1 MFAAAFVMRVRWS
14 TVGGLCQEFRDST
27 GSSLAFWVEDLDG
40 EVIAGERG
48 GSKRRHYS
56 EPLCVGEVEVGSVWV
71 GGKGGDSWVTLLSSV
86 VSREL
91 SHQWTVSDMAD
102 ATARLWKHTN
112 ALMRMAASTN
122 LSLEPAEILERTLAI
137 LKRSTRIAT
146 GVGVIRLPGQD
157 HYTIF
162 GADGE
167 VQIDLVEMTP
177 LHMVGK
183 EVRVVTSDDTS
194 NGLMQAC
201 ARVTGTYIPTAVVAL
216 SSDSESFGF
225 VLAPVADAE
234 KVTSD
239 DLKVLT
245 SAAQIISVALENRYI
260 LSQEREATRLH
271 VKNELLS
278 QQTRDMEELVHIVAH
293 DLRSPMTAL
302 YGFVHVALDE
312 IKDMRGNLE
321 AQGFAVGTHI
331 ENITEPL
338 RDAIRSVEKLNRMV
352 QRLLDFSKSARGAYT
367 FEEIQ
372 LGKLVHGVT
381 RSLRYQLTRN
391 EIETEVG
398 LLPTIIG
405 DRVQLEAVFG
415 NLIDNAIKYMRTDD
429 GPRRVSIGYQSE
441 PEPVYY
447 VRDTGVGMTKEQ
459 IDKAFLP
466 FQRFHTEAG
475 PGDGIGLPHVR
486 KIIERHGGRVWCES
500 AVGEGSTF
508 YFTLGSVANTGR
520 LAASG
525 ERARKQTQL
534 RG

>member
-1 MFAAAFVMRVRWS
+1 MKVRWS
-14 TVGGLCQEFRDST
+14 AIKTLCGEFHDSAA
-27 GSSLAFWVEDLDG
+27 SSLAFWVEDLDG
-40 EVIAGERG
+40 EVVAGERG
-48 GSKRRHYS
+48 GSKRRVYS
-56 EPLCVGEVEVGSVWV
+56 QPVCAGEIEVGTAWV
-71 GGKGGDSWVTLLSSV
+71 GGRGGDSWVPLLASAV
-86 VSREL
+86 AREL
-91 SHQWTVSDMAD
+91 AHQWTVSDMAD

-112 ALMRMAASTN
+112 ALMRMAACTN
-122 LSLEPAEILERTLAI
+122 LSLEPAGILERALEI
-137 LKRSTRIAT
+137 LKHSTRIDG

-162 GADGE
+162 GTDGE
-167 VQIDLVEMTP
+167 QQVDLIEITP

-183 EVRVVTSDDTS
+183 EVRIVTSDDTS

-201 ARVTGTYIPTAVVAL
+201 ARVTGSYIPTAVVAL
-216 SSDSESFGF
+216 SSETEEFGF
-225 VLAPVADAE
+225 VLAPVSDAE
-234 KVTSD
+234 QVTSD
-239 DLKVLT
+239 DLKVLA

-271 VKNELLS
+271 VKNELLA

-312 IKDMRGNLE
+312 IKDMRSNLE
-321 AQGFAVGTHI
+321 AQGFAIGTQV

-372 LGKLVHGVT
+372 LGKLVNGVI
-381 RSLRYQLTRN
+381 RSLRYQLTRSD
-391 EIETEVG
+391 IETEIG
-398 LLPTIIG
+398 LLPTIVG

-429 GPRRVSIGYQSE
+429 GPRHVYIGYQSE
-441 PEPVYY
+441 PEPLYY

-466 FQRFHTEAG
+466 FQRFHTDAG

-500 AVGEGSTF
+500 VVGEGSTF
-508 YFTLGSVANTGR
+508 YFTLGQPAKTGR

-525 ERARKQTQL
+525 ERARKRTQL